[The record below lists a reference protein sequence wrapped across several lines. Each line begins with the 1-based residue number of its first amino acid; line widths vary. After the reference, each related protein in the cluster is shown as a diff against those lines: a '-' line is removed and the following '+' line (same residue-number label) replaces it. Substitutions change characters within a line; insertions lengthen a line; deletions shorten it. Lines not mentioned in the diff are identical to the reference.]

1 MKRAWVSLCCA
12 LLITLVPQLARS
24 AELLTN
30 GGFETGTFSG
40 WTATNAANF
49 WMGWQVVGA
58 GFDSGGFFPVTA
70 PPQGTR
76 EAYQGTAANAS
87 SPFILEQAISIPAAS
102 TASITWRH
110 RYRVD
115 LFNYCTTV
123 ATCGTVTYSVQILNT
138 SNVLL
143 QTLYTRVAPALAITD
158 TGWQYN
164 LRNLNAYAGQTI
176 KIRFTTVATITWA
189 GPGQLEIDA
198 VSVQSPGV
206 PTAAT
211 ATISGQVT
219 DATGAGISG
228 ASVTLTDPSGNLFY
242 TSTSPFGYFAFY
254 ELPTGN
260 TYSVDVSRKG
270 YAFET
275 SPAVLDVTGDMTNVN
290 FQASP

>member
-1 MKRAWVSLCCA
+1 MKKLVVTVLLA
-12 LLITLVPQLARS
+12 LAVLYAAPAAGA
-24 AELLTN
+24 AELITN
-30 GGFETGTFSG
+30 GGFETGTFTG
-40 WTATNAANF
+40 WTATNASNF
-49 WMGWQVVGA
+49 WMGWSVVGP

-76 EAYQGTAANAS
+76 EAYQGTAANAG
-87 SPFILEQAISIPAAS
+87 SPFTLDQTITIPAG
-102 TASITWRH
+102 TASISWRH

-115 LFNYCTTV
+115 LFTYCTTV

-143 QTLYTRVAPALAITD
+143 QTLYTRVAPALAMTD

-176 KIRFTTVATITWA
+176 KIRFTTVATFTWG

-206 PTAAT
+206 VTAAD
-211 ATISGQVT
+211 ATLSGRVT
-219 DATGAGISG
+219 DADGQPISG
-228 ASVTLTDPSGNLFY
+228 ATVVLTDGPDERTTLTN
-242 TSTSPFGYFAFY
+242 PFGYYNFT
-254 ELPTGN
+254 EVETGH
-260 TYSVDVSRKG
+260 TVVIAVSTKRYSFPNNPV
-270 YAFET
+270 
-275 SPAVLDVTGDMTNVN
+275 AVMVTGDLNDLD